1 MSTVN
6 SLIYR
11 FFTLCF
17 VASSFLDV
25 ASMTSIARHSFERD
39 PYGASQGILIMLATA
54 AIPLYLLWRNLST
67 LPSDR
72 SLLPTP
78 TSPSGAWSLGLAM
91 AFVWLGSLVAIAWLA
106 STTLLAAGVDSP
118 LLNSL
123 GGAYLT
129 GTLKIVAV
137 PVIFAV
143 ELMAARNRR

>member
-1 MSTVN
+1 MNTLN

-11 FFTLCF
+11 FFTGCF
-17 VASSFLDV
+17 IASSSLDV
-25 ASMTSIARHSFERD
+25 VAMVSVARRSFDRD
-39 PYGASQGILIMLATA
+39 PYGTSQGIIIMLAMA
-54 AIPLYLLWRNLST
+54 AIPVYLLWRNLVT

-78 TSPSGAWSLGLAM
+78 NSPSAAWGLGLAM

-106 STTLLAAGVDSP
+106 SLALLAAGVDSQF
-118 LLNSL
+118 LRTL

-137 PVIFAV
+137 PIIFAV
-143 ELMAARNRR
+143 ELMAARSRN